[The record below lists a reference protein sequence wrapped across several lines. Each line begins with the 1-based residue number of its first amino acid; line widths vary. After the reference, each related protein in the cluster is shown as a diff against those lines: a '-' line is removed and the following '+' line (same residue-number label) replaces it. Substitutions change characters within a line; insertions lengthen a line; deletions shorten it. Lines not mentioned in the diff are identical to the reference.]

1 MERTNIIPRVIRTL
15 FRDKKRYF
23 MSSDGS
29 GGIKYSKAYV

>member
-23 MSSDGS
+23 MSSDG
-29 GGIKYSKAYV
+29 GIKYSKAYV